1 MALASGT
8 KLGPYEIIAPLGAGG
23 MGEVYRARDSRLDRT
38 VAIKIL
44 PSQFSCDPVRK
55 QRFEREA
62 KTISSLNHPHICVLY
77 DVGHQDGIDYLVL
90 ECVEGETLEKRLEKG
105 PLPLE
110 QVLKY
115 GIQIA
120 DALDMAHRSGVVHR
134 DLKPGNVMLTPGGA
148 KLLDFGLAKIE
159 QTALAGEISSL
170 VTLSKPFTA
179 EGTIVGT
186 IPYMAPEQLESK
198 EADARTDIFAF
209 GALLYEMTTGRR
221 AFAGKS
227 QASLIAAILE
237 KEPTPISELQP
248 MSPAGLDQV
257 IETCLAKDPEDRW
270 QAARDVKLQL
280 GWMGVTSSLPDRAA
294 TERRGRNRAA
304 WALAG
309 ALAIIS
315 LSLVVMRW
323 LSPPYELRPL
333 RALII
338 PPENATFSDDYAS
351 VAVSPDGTRIVF
363 VAQGTDNR
371 KQLWI
376 RPLDSIFAKALAG
389 TESASYPFW
398 SPDGQ
403 WIAFFMSGKLRKMP
417 ASGGTVTTLC
427 DAPQGRGGNWSRDG
441 QILFSPGVAD
451 ALYLVSAA
459 GGQPKPATKLDAS
472 RKEVSHRWPVFL
484 PDGRH
489 FLLYIRGSETGI
501 YVGKIDSDEHKLLV
515 RNLADGL
522 YAPPGYLL
530 YVRDRTL
537 VAQAFNLRQLVVTGE
552 PVPLAENIPVNGTN
566 GSVVFSVSDTG
577 VLVCETGIPG
587 KLRQLSWV
595 DRDGTSRG
603 TVGEPGFV
611 ASPRISPDGE
621 KIAVTL
627 IDPQEAST
635 NVWVYDIHRGV
646 RERLT
651 FDPSFTGLPN
661 WSPDGKSVIFAS
673 NGRGGAPHV
682 YEVPSNGMGQPRLIS
697 DPSSNDYPT
706 CWSTDGRYL
715 ALMRRVMGNWEVW
728 IMPFSGDRKPFAFLT
743 GSFSYSVPAFSPD
756 VHWLAYQSDES
767 GQNEVY
773 VTTFPKAAGKWRI
786 SMTGG
791 TAPVW
796 RSDGRELYYVAPDRT
811 LMAADVNALGQDL
824 KVGAVHSLFNLG
836 TSQVVGEKFDV
847 ARDGRFLVARDMPDL
862 HPAPMVIMVNWAEEL
877 KK

>member
-1 MALASGT
+1 MSLAPGT
-8 KLGPYEIIAPLGAGG
+8 KLGPYEIGVPLGAGG
-23 MGEVYRARDSRLDRT
+23 MGEVYRARDTRLDRT

-44 PSQFSCDPVRK
+44 PANISADPLAK

-62 KTISSLNHPHICVLY
+62 KTISGLNHPNICTLH
-77 DVGHQDGIDYLVL
+77 DVGSQDGVDYLVM
-90 ECVEGETLEKRLEKG
+90 ECVEGETLAKRLEKG

-115 GIQIA
+115 GMQIA
-120 DALDMAHRSGVVHR
+120 DALDKAHRSGVVHR
-134 DLKPGNVMLTPGGA
+134 DLKPSNVMLTPSGA
-148 KLLDFGLAKIE
+148 KLLDFGLAKAV

-179 EGTIVGT
+179 EGTIIGT
-186 IPYMAPEQLESK
+186 IPYMAPEQLEGK
-198 EADARTDIFAF
+198 EADVRTDIFAL
-209 GALLYEMTTGRR
+209 GALLYEITTGRR
-221 AFAGKS
+221 AFEGKS

-257 IETCLAKDPEDRW
+257 IKTCLAKDPEDRW

-280 GWMGVTSSLPDRAA
+280 GWIGATLSLPDRAA
-294 TERRGRNRAA
+294 NESRGRIRVA
-304 WALAG
+304 WASAG

-315 LSLVVMRW
+315 LSLLVMRW
-323 LSPPYELRPL
+323 LTPQYEPTAL
-333 RALII
+333 RAFIV
-338 PPENATFSDDYAS
+338 PPENATFSDDAAS
-351 VAVSPDGTRIVF
+351 LAVSPDGTRMVF
-363 VAQGTDNR
+363 VAQGPDGKR
-371 KQLWI
+371 QLWI
-376 RPLDSIFAKALAG
+376 RPLDSISAMALPG

-403 WIAFFMSGKLRKMP
+403 WIAFFMNGKLRKMP

-427 DAPQGRGGNWSRDG
+427 DASQGRGGNWGRDG
-441 QILFSPGVAD
+441 QILFSPSVAD

-459 GGQPKPATKLDAS
+459 GGPPKPATKLDPS

-489 FLLYIRGSETGI
+489 FLFYIRGSETGI
-501 YVGKIDSDEHKLLV
+501 YVGKIDSDERKLLV
-515 RNLADGL
+515 RNLANGL

-537 VAQAFNLRQLVVTGE
+537 VAQAFNPRQLEVMGE
-552 PVPLAENIPVNGTN
+552 PAPLVENTPVNGTS
-566 GSVVFSVSDTG
+566 GSVVFSVSNTG
-577 VLVCETGIPG
+577 VLAYETGIPA

-595 DRDGTSRG
+595 DRDGTLRG
-603 TVGEPGFV
+603 TVGEPGFA

-621 KIAVTL
+621 KFALTL
-627 IDPQEAST
+627 TDPQETST
-635 NVWVYDIHRGV
+635 NVWVYDIGRGV

-661 WSPDGKSVIFAS
+661 WSPDGKSIIFAS
-673 NGRGGAPHV
+673 NREGAPHM

-697 DPSSNDYPT
+697 DPSSYDYPT
-706 CWSTDGRYL
+706 SWSADGRYL
-715 ALMRRVMGNWEVW
+715 AFMRRAARNWEVW
-728 IMPFSGDRKPFAFLT
+728 IMPFSGDRKPFTFLT
-743 GSFSYSVPAFSPD
+743 GPFSYFQPAFSAD
-756 VHWLAYQSDES
+756 VHWLAYQSDET
-767 GQNEVY
+767 GQYEVY

-786 SMTGG
+786 SASGG

-796 RSDGRELYYVAPDRT
+796 RSDGKELYYVAPDRT
-811 LMAADVNALGQDL
+811 LMAAEVNTLGQDL

-836 TSQVVGEKFDV
+836 TSQAVGEKFEV
-847 ARDGRFLVARDMPDL
+847 AHDGKFLVARDVPDL
-862 HPAPMVIMVNWAEEL
+862 HPAPMVIVVNWTAEL